1 MITYA
6 ELSEQEQTLMEE
18 CADILKRYYDVN
30 ITSDQVFLY
39 VVGNTREDVDTFVE
53 DADGAPSDTNIREM
67 MLITL
72 EGVAKSEDIQEI
84 NNFLNM
90 DMISQTQLIAM
101 FADRRN
107 GNLVVDMTEIEI
119 PSISGRIYSPDVV
132 HKVTYRSTV
141 FYSLYNDVMAAMYLT
156 SPFNEDVTSKFPGV
170 TYEHID
176 SWKIDREKFTNFTF
190 HDDGDEIR
198 VDLIGDKE
206 DSESSAYI
214 TLFSINGDMITGG
227 VSYPPFD

>member
-67 MLITL
+67 MLNTL
-72 EGVAKSEDIQEI
+72 EGVAKSEHIPEI

-90 DMISQTQLIAM
+90 DMITGDI
-101 FADRRN
+101 
-107 GNLVVDMTEIEI
+107 GY
-119 PSISGRIYSPDVV
+119 PSFG
-132 HKVTYRSTV
+132 
-141 FYSLYNDVMAAMYLT
+141 
-156 SPFNEDVTSKFPGV
+156 
-170 TYEHID
+170 
-176 SWKIDREKFTNFTF
+176 
-190 HDDGDEIR
+190 
-198 VDLIGDKE
+198 
-206 DSESSAYI
+206 
-214 TLFSINGDMITGG
+214 
-227 VSYPPFD
+227 